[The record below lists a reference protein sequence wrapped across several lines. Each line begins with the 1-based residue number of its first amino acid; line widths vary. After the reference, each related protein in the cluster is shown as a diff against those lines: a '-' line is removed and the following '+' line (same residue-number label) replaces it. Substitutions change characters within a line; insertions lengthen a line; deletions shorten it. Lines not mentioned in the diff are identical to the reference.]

1 MRLLKYTL
9 HQNAKPQ
16 AKYGDL
22 RMKLIT
28 WFLLAALSVG
38 TSNAIAQGVEPPAA
52 PPSQLPVPVQGL
64 ESILLPPPNPLF
76 AGALNL
82 GPLLVPAA
90 TFLGLTQII
99 QLTRDTAAT
108 VNTPN

>member
-1 MRLLKYTL
+1 MRLVTL
-9 HQNAKPQ
+9 S
-16 AKYGDL
+16 
-22 RMKLIT
+22 
-28 WFLLAALSVG
+28 FLATLSAGTTAA
-38 TSNAIAQGVEPPAA
+38 TAQGVEPSAV
-52 PPSQLPVPVQGL
+52 PPPQLPVPVQGL

-82 GPLLVPAA
+82 GPLLIPAA
-90 TFLGLTQII
+90 TFLGVTQII